1 MKYLSLIAVALL
13 GLSACTYKSE
23 RTVVEKPVAP
33 ASTIVY
39 AETPPATTVI
49 VPAN

>member
-23 RTVVEKPVAP
+23 RTVVEKPVVP
-33 ASTIVY
+33 ASTVVY
-39 AETPPATTVI
+39 AETPPATVI
-49 VPAN
+49 VPSN

>member
-13 GLSACTYKSE
+13 GLSACTVKSE
-23 RTVVEKPVAP
+23 RTVVERPVAAPP
-33 ASTIVY
+33 AVVY
-39 AETPPATTVI
+39 AETPPTTTVI